1 MRERL
6 KEEGK
11 ALRKEVREKTI
22 GYLLAAFGLVAGLA
36 WNDAIKTAIEEFFPL
51 KGDTILAKIIYAV
64 LITLLVV
71 IITMY
76 LARLSKKN
84 SE

>member
-6 KEEGK
+6 KEEGRT
-11 ALRKEVREKTI
+11 LQKEVRERTI

-51 KGDTILAKIIYAV
+51 KGDTILAKLIYAV
-64 LITLLVV
+64 LITLIVV
-71 IITMY
+71 VITMY

-84 SE
+84 D

>member
-6 KEEGK
+6 KEEVK
-11 ALRKEVREKTI
+11 TLQKEVRERTI

-51 KGDTILAKIIYAV
+51 KGDTILAKLIYAV
-64 LITLLVV
+64 LITLIVV
-71 IITMY
+71 VITMY

-84 SE
+84 D